1 MTYNAF
7 LPSRQ
12 GEIDVIGVAGHGT
25 AIQVWLIEVA
35 IHLDGLNYGGYEQTV
50 MKITSKVVAARE
62 YADDIY
68 RDAKPT
74 VEFWSPNVPSGL
86 VARLRG
92 IDVDLVANDD
102 FTSRINELAAS
113 ASKTTKLSG
122 EDGFRMLQILTHLR
136 GDRPTFGTTMANHRV

>member
-1 MTYNAF
+1 MQQSQSLVGAYLRHVRNRHTVTYNAF

-50 MKITSKVVAARE
+50 KKITSKVVAARE

-68 RDAKPT
+68 LGCNTDGR
-74 VEFWSPNVPSGL
+74 VL
-86 VARLRG
+86 VAKRAKRLG
-92 IDVDLVANDD
+92 CA
-102 FTSRINELAAS
+102 LAWC
-113 ASKTTKLSG
+113 
-122 EDGFRMLQILTHLR
+122 RC
-136 GDRPTFGTTMANHRV
+136 